1 MLMMNIINMYSK
13 TILRSL
19 VPDLESL
26 SDESICY
33 FMRGEACE
41 FVIADL
47 PRACLI
53 NGIDC
58 KF

>member
-1 MLMMNIINMYSK
+1 MYSK

-19 VPDLESL
+19 VPDLEPL
-26 SDESICY
+26 FDESICY

-47 PRACLI
+47 LRA
-53 NGIDC
+53 
-58 KF
+58 